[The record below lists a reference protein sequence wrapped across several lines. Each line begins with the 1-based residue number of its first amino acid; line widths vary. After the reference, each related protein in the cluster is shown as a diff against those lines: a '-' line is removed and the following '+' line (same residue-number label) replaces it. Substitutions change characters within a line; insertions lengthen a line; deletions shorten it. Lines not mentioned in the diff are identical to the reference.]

1 MNREEVTKKIEEY
14 ERLIEIT
21 KKTRD
26 DAIAAKITSQ
36 TKLDASLEVLQKH
49 GVTPET
55 AESELYKIDAEIE
68 SLLKELRDSIPVEIL
83 TELGRLK

>member
-26 DAIAAKITSQ
+26 DAIVAKTASQ
-36 TKLDASLEVLQKH
+36 TKLDASLEILQKH

-55 AESELYKIDAEIE
+55 ADSELAKIDADIE
-68 SLLKELRDSIPVEIL
+68 KLLNELGDSIPMDIL
-83 TELGRLK
+83 RELKRI

>member
-26 DAIAAKITSQ
+26 DAIVAKTASQ
-36 TKLDASLEVLQKH
+36 TKLDASLEILQKH

-55 AESELYKIDAEIE
+55 AESELAKIDADIE
-68 SLLKELRDSIPVEIL
+68 KLLKELGDSIPTDIL
-83 TELGRLK
+83 KELKRI

>member
-14 ERLIEIT
+14 EKLIEIT

-26 DAIAAKITSQ
+26 DAIVARTASQ

-55 AESELYKIDAEIE
+55 AETELTKIDSEIE
-68 SLLKELRDSIPVEIL
+68 RLLNELGDSIPMDIL
-83 TELGRLK
+83 RELKRI

>member
-14 ERLIEIT
+14 QTLIDIT

-26 DAIAAKITSQ
+26 DAIVAKTASQ
-36 TKLDASLEVLQKH
+36 TKLDASLELLKKH

-55 AESELYKIDAEIE
+55 AESELAKIDTEIE
-68 SLLKELRDSIPVEIL
+68 SLLKELGDSIPMDIL
-83 TELGRLK
+83 KELKRI